1 MTECKQL
8 SLAFQPLG
16 LRKVVEKFDAP
27 AISSDGG
34 GLLLREVEERLG
46 FVWQFAQYFDDYR
59 SPRCMK
65 YKAAELLLQRILGA
79 ELQQAK
85 QQFQQTGQA
94 TRLFKD
100 LQYKTKK
107 SWHQERRVIG
117 KAEHLSKGSNPRFV
131 VTSLTAEACDAATLY
146 EQKYCA
152 RGELENRIK
161 EQ

>member
-1 MTECKQL
+1 MDASAGSVKQL
-8 SLAFQPLG
+8 NRVVKRIRRQWPEVQVIIRGDSGFCREQIMAWCEDNRVDYILG
-16 LRKVVEKFDAP
+16 LAKNQR
-27 AISSDGG
+27 
-34 GLLLREVEERLG
+34 
-46 FVWQFAQYFDDYR
+46 
-59 SPRCMK
+59 
-65 YKAAELLLQRILGA
+65 LQRILGA

-85 QQFQQTGQA
+85 EQVQPTGQA

-100 LQYKTKK
+100 FQYKTKK